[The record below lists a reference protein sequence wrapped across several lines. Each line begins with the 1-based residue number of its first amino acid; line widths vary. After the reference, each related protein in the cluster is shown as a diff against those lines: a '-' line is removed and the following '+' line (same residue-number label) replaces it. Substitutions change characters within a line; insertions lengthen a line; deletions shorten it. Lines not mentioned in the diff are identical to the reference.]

1 MRPQMKACATAL
13 CVMMTFAGS
22 ASGQTL
28 LIGPENRETAFGTDP
43 VIHITSQFR
52 TAVALKEGQVLAEGT
67 TLETARRELYQM
79 AENECQTLS
88 QIYKAECRLSSV
100 TIAGAFPN
108 PNQPPQN
115 TVSASATYQL
125 RTRSSR

>member
-1 MRPQMKACATAL
+1 MGRQMKVCATAF
-13 CVMMTFAGS
+13 CVMMTFV
-22 ASGQTL
+22 ASTNGQTL
-28 LIGPENRETAFGTDP
+28 LIGPDNRETAFATEP

-52 TAVALKEGQVLAEGT
+52 TAVTLKEGQVVAEGT